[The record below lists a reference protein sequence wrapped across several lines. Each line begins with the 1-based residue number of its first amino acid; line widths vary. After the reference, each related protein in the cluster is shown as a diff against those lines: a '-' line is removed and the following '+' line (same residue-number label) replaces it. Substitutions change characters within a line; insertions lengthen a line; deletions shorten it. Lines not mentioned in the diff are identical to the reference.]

1 MNPAPE
7 HKEEMQNNLINSRK
21 ANIALI
27 PKPHK
32 NSVEIFFKEEE
43 GTREEER
50 RLQKFF
56 TKNMSEIIN
65 KILADIIQHII

>member
-32 NSVEIFFKEEE
+32 DSVEIFFKEEE
-43 GTREEER
+43 GTKGRREE
-50 RLQKFF
+50 
-56 TKNMSEIIN
+56 TSEIFHLRIWV
-65 KILADIIQHII
+65 KL